1 MNTSEIK
8 QYLEQELPDFTYI
21 SGEDTPHEEN
31 WNSIRVIRD
40 DKEIILDVSK
50 VDNKRGLENLKAYI
64 ESLWNHVDEAV
75 KAGEKMMEDTNE
87 SS

>member
-1 MNTSEIK
+1 MKTSEVK
-8 QYLEQELPDFTYI
+8 QYLEKELPDFKYI

-40 DKEIILDVSK
+40 GKELVIDVSK
-50 VDNKRGLENLKAYI
+50 VDNKRGLRNLKAYI
-64 ESLWNHVDEAV
+64 ESLWSRD
-75 KAGEKMMEDTNE
+75 NE